1 MSSQVMA
8 ALIAGGVS
16 IVVSMITGIV
26 AFRLQKSRL
35 REELRTEFMAEAA
48 IRDLLL
54 HETWPLRSFS
64 VIKKRV
70 RGFEDNELRQLLI
83 RAGAVCF
90 EDKAGEE
97 MWGLRTR
104 NEDKLR

>member
-1 MSSQVMA
+1 MA

-16 IVVSMITGIV
+16 IVVSLITGIA

-35 REELRTEFMAEAA
+35 REELRTEFMAETA

-54 HETWPLRSFS
+54 HETRSLRSFS

-70 RGFEDNELRQLLI
+70 RGFDDDELRRLLI
-83 RAGAVCF
+83 RAGAICF
-90 EDKAGEE
+90 EDKASEE

-104 NEDKLR
+104 NEDRLG

>member
-8 ALIAGGVS
+8 AVIASGVS
-16 IVVSMITGIV
+16 IVLSLTTGIG

-54 HETWPLRSFS
+54 HDTWSLRSFS

-70 RGFEDNELRQLLI
+70 RGFEENELRQLLI
-83 RAGAVCF
+83 RAGAICF
-90 EDKAGEE
+90 DDKAGEE
-97 MWGLRTR
+97 MWGLRIR
-104 NEDKLR
+104 NENKLR